1 MICVQL
7 CFVRK
12 SDTPVIPAD
21 DWEQFMASQM
31 KQQTRVAK
39 TGKQLGFI
47 FLFLSCTAFYC
58 GLS

>member
-12 SDTPVIPAD
+12 SDTPVIPTD

-39 TGKQLGFI
+39 TGKQLRF
-47 FLFLSCTAFYC
+47 FFFSCPVLHSTVA
-58 GLS
+58 

>member
-39 TGKQLGFI
+39 TGKQLRFFCSFPALYSI
-47 FLFLSCTAFYC
+47 PL
-58 GLS
+58 